1 MDGARAS
8 RGAPGGLTQRLMA
21 HHEIHPLTSSDLAEL
36 GEFLIKGFHAS
47 LDATFAAVDVLR
59 WKYLD
64 PRGAEAGDLPRS
76 YLAKDRETGRI
87 VGHVGICP
95 GRFHGGGLP
104 AEGVSTLHMID
115 WLTSEEGKGAGGLLM
130 RRAHQS
136 SDTQFGFGGS
146 AAGRGVI
153 DRGGYGLIAKV
164 PVYHRVLRPSY
175 RFRDPTHGLGGRV
188 LRAAKDVVGMI
199 GKPPISPRTR
209 VEIRRVEK
217 FGDEILSILQAYEA
231 RAVFTTR
238 APGLLNSF
246 LGFPGGGV
254 SGWQLLRD
262 GILRGF
268 AILTI
273 VPGPGGVKIGKIAEC
288 LLVDDD
294 NTWHAAI
301 VILTNELRSR
311 SADIAVAFAANKW
324 TVRALAASG
333 YTRVHDL
340 EFRLRDRAKKMP
352 AGATFHLTPLEA
364 DYAYT

>member
-8 RGAPGGLTQRLMA
+8 RGEPGGVTQRLMA
-21 HHEIHPLTSSDLAEL
+21 QHEIHGLVESDLPEL
-36 GEFLIKGFHAS
+36 GEFLIKGFHAP

-115 WLTSEEGKGAGGLLM
+115 WLASEEGKGAGGLLM
-130 RRAHQS
+130 RRAHRS

-153 DRGGYGLIAKV
+153 DRGGYALVAKV

-175 RFRDPTHGLGGRV
+175 RLRDPAHRFGGRA
-188 LRAAKDVVGMI
+188 LRAAKDVLGMLRRS
-199 GKPPISPRTR
+199 PIQSRTR
-209 VEIRRVEK
+209 IEIRRVEK
-217 FGDEILSILQAYEA
+217 FGDEILSILQAYES

-238 APGLLNSF
+238 EPGLLNSF
-246 LGFPGGGV
+246 LGYPGGGV
-254 SGWQLLRD
+254 SGWHLLRD

-268 AILTI
+268 AILSI
-273 VPGPGGVKIGKIAEC
+273 VPGPGGVKAGKIAEC
-288 LLVDDD
+288 LLVDGDD
-294 NTWHAAI
+294 TWHAAMLS
-301 VILTNELRSR
+301 LTDELKTRK
-311 SADIAVAFAANKW
+311 ADIAVAFAANEW
-324 TVRALAASG
+324 TVRALESSG
-333 YTRVHDL
+333 YIRVHGL
-340 EFRLRDRAKKMP
+340 EFRLRDRSKKMP
-352 AGATFHLTPLEA
+352 AGAAFHLTPLEA